1 MNDLRLIARALD
13 RSADAGESSVLAT
26 VVHVS
31 GSAYRGIGARMLIAA
46 DGSRCGLVSGGC
58 LESDLAARSHDV
70 LASGHACLVT
80 YDTRSSDDLVWG
92 LGLGCDGVV
101 RVLLEP
107 LRAGRASS
115 LAALLRRAA
124 ARRDRAVLALHVEES
139 PEPARM
145 LVESDAVSPV
155 EAGAW
160 SSPARAAVRSD
171 AAALL
176 RDAPDGSRG
185 TARTYAFEGESMS
198 VAFEICAPAIQVVIC
213 GAGPDVAPVAT
224 LASAMGWEVVVVDH
238 RSSPGLASRFRD
250 ALVVECPDPGVLA
263 QRVDL
268 AAHSYAVVM
277 THHFERDLG
286 YLDALL
292 RTDVPYIGM
301 LGPRE
306 RTERLLARRAAAMDP
321 VTSAMRDRIYAPVG
335 LDLGGEGP
343 DAIAVAIVAEIM
355 ATANGRRGEPL
366 RDRDGPIH
374 ETA

>member
-31 GSAYRGIGARMLIAA
+31 GSAYRGIGARMLVTAE
-46 DGSRCGLVSGGC
+46 GSRCGLVSGGC
-58 LESDLAARSHDV
+58 LESDLAARAPDV
-70 LASGHACLVT
+70 LAAGHAHLVT

-107 LRAGRASS
+107 LDAQRAAA
-115 LAALLRRAA
+115 LAAMLHRAAA
-124 ARRDRAVLALHVEES
+124 ARRRAVLALRVDERRESARLFVE
-139 PEPARM
+139 P
-145 LVESDAVSPV
+145 
-155 EAGAW
+155 G
-160 SSPARAAVRSD
+160 SSPPFESGRWSDSERDVVVRD
-171 AAALL
+171 AEALL
-176 RDAPDGSRG
+176 RNTPDGSRG
-185 TARTYAFEGESMS
+185 TSYSYALEGETIT
-198 VAFEICAPAIQVVIC
+198 VAFELCAPAIQLIVC
-213 GAGPDVAPVAT
+213 GAGPDVAPVVT
-224 LASAMGWEVVVVDH
+224 LAAAMGWEVVVVDH
-238 RSSPGLASRFRD
+238 RSSSDLASRFPHARI
-250 ALVVECPDPGVLA
+250 VECPDASDLA
-263 QRVDL
+263 ERVDL
-268 AAHSYAVVM
+268 ASRSCAVVM

-306 RTERLLARRAAAMDP
+306 RTERLLARRAADLGE
-321 VTSAMRDRIYAPVG
+321 VTSAMRERIHAPVG

-343 DAIAVAIVAEIM
+343 DAIAIAIVAEVM

-366 RDRDGPIH
+366 RDRDGGIH